1 MSQTIRFQHREAPD
15 DVYSMSVSDEVFT
28 AIVIRRVEAMGYIIV
43 DVSPP
48 IARWVPQR
56 SESQVAARR

>member
-28 AIVIRRVEAMGYIIV
+28 AIVIRRVEAMGYTIV
-43 DVSPP
+43 DVSPSMG
-48 IARWVPQR
+48 RRVPQR
-56 SESQVAARR
+56 SESQAAARR

>member
-15 DVYSMSVSDEVFT
+15 DVYSMSVSDEEFT
-28 AIVIRRVEAMGYIIV
+28 VIVIRRVEAMGYTIV

-48 IARWVPQR
+48 NARWVPQR
-56 SESQVAARR
+56 SEIQAAARR

>member
-28 AIVIRRVEAMGYIIV
+28 AIVIRRVEAMGYIVV

-48 IARWVPQR
+48 MARLFPQR
-56 SESQVAARR
+56 SESQAAPSR

>member
-48 IARWVPQR
+48 MARLFPQR
-56 SESQVAARR
+56 SESQTAVRR

>member
-15 DVYSMSVSDEVFT
+15 DVYSMSVSEEEFT
-28 AIVIRRVEAMGYIIV
+28 AIVIGRVEAMGYTIV

-48 IARWVPQR
+48 TARWVPQR
-56 SESQVAARR
+56 SESQTAARR

>member
-15 DVYSMSVSDEVFT
+15 DVYSMFVSDEEFT
-28 AIVIRRVEAMGYIIV
+28 TIVIRRVEALGYTIV

-48 IARWVPQR
+48 MARRAPQR
-56 SESQVAARR
+56 SESQAAVER

>member
-15 DVYSMSVSDEVFT
+15 EVYSMSVSDEVFT
-28 AIVIRRVEAMGYIIV
+28 VIVIRRVEAMGYTIV

-48 IARWVPQR
+48 MARWFPQR
-56 SESQVAARR
+56 SDSQTAARR